1 MDKRRFLK
9 VVAASGAGCLLPGSA
24 AAHLLGP
31 GVLED
36 QRGFE
41 RARYAMATPRGVKCL
56 LCPNECQIKE
66 GDRGDC
72 RCRKNKGGELFFT
85 GYEIPCSLHVDP
97 IEKKPLYHFLP
108 QSRSYSL
115 AVAGCNLACLNCQN
129 WQISQ
134 VSPQEVNSFDLPVK
148 AVYQQ
153 AEHYNC
159 KSISYTY
166 TEPIVFYE
174 YMYDAAKAAKEHNI
188 RNVMV
193 SAGYINER
201 PLRDLAP
208 VIDAANID
216 LKSFSDET
224 YMRLNAGSLQPVLR
238 TLKILKEMGVWL
250 EITNLVVPDWTDD
263 MQMITKMCRWLAK
276 EGFEEVPLH
285 FSRFTPRYK
294 LQHLP
299 PTPENTLNRARQI
312 ALNAGLHYV
321 YIGNVGSTDAAHTY
335 CPSCG
340 TRVIER
346 KGYAV
351 NIAALEN
358 GHCTSCGTAIA
369 GVWE

>member
-1 MDKRRFLK
+1 MDKRKFIKL
-9 VVAASGAGCLLPGSA
+9 VAASGAGCVLPTGATSRLLWGQLS
-24 AAHLLGP
+24 GQQQ
-31 GVLED
+31 GY
-36 QRGFE
+36 E
-41 RARYAMATPRGVKCL
+41 RARYAMNTPRGIKCL

-66 GDRGDC
+66 GERGDC
-72 RCRKNKGGELFFT
+72 RCRENKEGTLYFT
-85 GYEIPCSLHVDP
+85 GYERPCSLHVDP

-108 QSRSYSL
+108 TSRSYSL

-134 VSPQEVNSFDLPVK
+134 VSPQEVEAFDLPIK
-148 AVYQQ
+148 DVYRQ
-153 AEHYNC
+153 AQHYQC

-174 YMYDAAKAAKEHNI
+174 YMYDAAKAAKEQGI

-224 YMRLNAGSLQPVLR
+224 YMRMNAGSLQPVLR

-250 EITNLVVPDWTDD
+250 ELTNLVVPDWTDD
-263 MQMITKMCRWLAK
+263 MQMITKMCRWLYK
-276 EGFEEVPLH
+276 EGFEDVPLH

-299 PTPENTLNRARQI
+299 PTPESILNQARSI
-312 ALNAGLHYV
+312 ALDAGLHYV
-321 YIGNVGSTDAAHTY
+321 YIGNVGTTEAAHTY

-340 TRVIER
+340 TKVIER
-346 KGYAV
+346 TGYAV
-351 NIAALEN
+351 RVSNLEK
-358 GHCTSCGTAIA
+358 GCCTSCGTAIA
-369 GVWE
+369 GIWE